1 LVESLDPR
9 DRFDLAKGI
18 GVPEAM
24 RILLADDQDLVRDS
38 LVTLI
43 TAYAPG
49 SEVTDVCSLDAA
61 LGMLKRGTR
70 YDVAILDLQMPGMN
84 GLEGLRKIITGWP
97 GLPVALMSGA
107 ARESEVEEA
116 LDMGAKGYIPKSM
129 AGKAL
134 VRAIELILAGEVFLP
149 STALRTSPGV
159 REAERN
165 SGLTDRES
173 QVLKQ
178 LREGL
183 SNKEIA
189 QRLEINVATVKLH
202 MRSMSKKLEVRNR
215 TELVLKAIQ
224 LGLA

>member
-1 LVESLDPR
+1 MAR
-9 DRFDLAKGI
+9 
-18 GVPEAM
+18 VPDAM

-43 TAYAPG
+43 TAYSPG

-61 LGMLKRGTR
+61 LGMLRRGSR

-84 GLEGLRKIITGWP
+84 GLEGLRKVISGWP
-97 GLPVALMSGA
+97 ALPVALMSGA

-149 STALRTSPGV
+149 STALRTSPGA
-159 REAERN
+159 REAERS
-165 SGLTDRES
+165 SGLTDREG

-189 QRLEINVATVKLH
+189 QRLDINVATVKLH
-202 MRSMSKKLEVRNR
+202 MRSMSKKLGARNR
-215 TELVLKAIQ
+215 TEVVLKAIQ
-224 LGLA
+224 RGLA

>member
-1 LVESLDPR
+1 MAR
-9 DRFDLAKGI
+9 
-18 GVPEAM
+18 VPEAM

-49 SEVTDVCSLDAA
+49 SEITDVCSLDAA
-61 LGMLKRGTR
+61 LGMLKRGSR

-84 GLEGLRKIITGWP
+84 GLEGLRKIINGWP
-97 GLPVALMSGA
+97 ALPVALMSGA

-149 STALRTSPGV
+149 STALRTSPSA

-165 SGLTDRES
+165 SGLTEREG

-178 LREGL
+178 LLEGL

-189 QRLEINVATVKLH
+189 QRLDINVATVKLH

>member
-1 LVESLDPR
+1 MAR
-9 DRFDLAKGI
+9 
-18 GVPEAM
+18 VPDAM

-43 TAYAPG
+43 TAYSPG

-61 LGMLKRGTR
+61 LGMLRRGSR

-84 GLEGLRKIITGWP
+84 GLEGLRKVISGWP
-97 GLPVALMSGA
+97 ALPVALMSGA

-149 STALRTSPGV
+149 STALRSSPGA

-165 SGLTDRES
+165 SGLTDREG

-189 QRLEINVATVKLH
+189 QRLDINVATVKLH
-202 MRSMSKKLEVRNR
+202 MRSMSKKLGARNR
-215 TELVLKAIQ
+215 TEVVLKAIQ

>member
-1 LVESLDPR
+1 
-9 DRFDLAKGI
+9 
-18 GVPEAM
+18 M

-49 SEVTDVCSLDAA
+49 TEITDVCSLDAA
-61 LGMLKRGTR
+61 LGILKRGSR

-84 GLEGLRKIITGWP
+84 GLEGLRKVITGWP

-107 ARESEVEEA
+107 ARDSDVEEA
-116 LDMGAKGYIPKSM
+116 LDMGAKGYLPKTM
-129 AGKAL
+129 AGRAL
-134 VRAIELILAGEVFLP
+134 VRAIELILAGEIYLP
-149 STALRTSPGV
+149 STALRSSAAIKS
-159 REAERN
+159 AERS
-165 SGLTDRES
+165 SGLTDREI
-173 QVLKQ
+173 QVLRQ

-183 SNKEIA
+183 ANKEIA
-189 QRLEINVATVKLH
+189 QRLDIGVATVKLH
-202 MRSMSKKLEVRNR
+202 LRTISKKLGVRNR

>member
-1 LVESLDPR
+1 MAR
-9 DRFDLAKGI
+9 
-18 GVPEAM
+18 VPEAM

-49 SEVTDVCSLDAA
+49 SEITDVCSLDAA
-61 LGMLKRGTR
+61 LGMLKRGSR

-84 GLEGLRKIITGWP
+84 GLEGLRKIINGWP
-97 GLPVALMSGA
+97 ALPVALMSGA

-134 VRAIELILAGEVFLP
+134 VREIELILAGEVFLP
-149 STALRTSPGV
+149 STALRTSPSA

-165 SGLTDRES
+165 SGLTEREG

-178 LREGL
+178 LLEGL

-189 QRLEINVATVKLH
+189 QRLDINVATVKLH

>member
-1 LVESLDPR
+1 
-9 DRFDLAKGI
+9 
-18 GVPEAM
+18 M

-43 TAYAPG
+43 RAYAPE
-49 SEVTDVCSLDAA
+49 SDVTDVCSLDAA
-61 LGMLKRGTR
+61 LGMLKRGNR

-84 GLEGLRKIITGWP
+84 GLEGLRKVITGWP
-97 GLPVALMSGA
+97 DLPVALMSGA

-116 LDMGAKGYIPKSM
+116 LEMGAKGYIPKSM

-134 VRAIELILAGEVFLP
+134 VRAVELILAGEVFLP
-149 STALRTSPGV
+149 STALRTSAGA

-165 SGLTDRES
+165 SGLTEREG

-189 QRLEINVATVKLH
+189 QRLDINVATVKLH
-202 MRSMSKKLEVRNR
+202 MRSLSKKLEVRNR

-224 LGLA
+224 RGLA

>member
-1 LVESLDPR
+1 
-9 DRFDLAKGI
+9 
-18 GVPEAM
+18 M

-49 SEVTDVCSLDAA
+49 SEVTDVCNLDAA
-61 LGMLKRGTR
+61 LGMLKRGSR

-84 GLEGLRKIITGWP
+84 GLEGLRKVITGWP
-97 GLPVALMSGA
+97 AMPVALMSGA

-149 STALRTSPGV
+149 STALRSSAGT
-159 REAERN
+159 REAERS
-165 SGLTDRES
+165 SGLTEREG

-202 MRSMSKKLEVRNR
+202 MRTMSKKLAARNR

-224 LGLA
+224 RGLA